1 MDILELI
8 KESTEKKLSFKVLNE
23 KTKEIE
29 VKTENLDL
37 LYAVIEVLKKDDRK
51 NVLALANKIEKQINA
66 FISEVDRVKSM
77 YEFDRNL
84 GEGKIVAGVDEVGR
98 GPLAGPIVAASV
110 VLDLNNMED
119 IILEI
124 NDSKMLSE
132 VKRERLAQE
141 IKKRAIAYSISEKS
155 NDEIDEKGI
164 SYCNNQIFI
173 DACNNL
179 GVEVGI
185 VLSDGYLIKNY
196 DGENKFVIK
205 GDRKSASIA
214 CASIIAKVYRDN
226 LMKEY
231 AKKYPHYDFEHN
243 VGYGTKKHLEGLKE
257 YGPTDIHRKYFI
269 KNLID

>member
-8 KESTEKKLSFKVLNE
+8 KESTEKKISFKILSE

-29 VKTENLDL
+29 ITKENLDL
-37 LYAVIEVLKKDDRK
+37 LYNVIDLLKKDDRK
-51 NVLALANKIEKQINA
+51 NVLALASKLEKQIKA
-66 FISEVDRVKSM
+66 YLAEIDRVKSM
-77 YEFDRNL
+77 YEFDKTL
-84 GEGKIVAGVDEVGR
+84 GEGKVVAGVDEVGR

-110 VLDLNNMED
+110 VLDLANMEN

-141 IKKRAIAYSISEKS
+141 IKSKAIAYSISEKS
-155 NDEIDEKGI
+155 NEEIDEKGI

-173 DACNNL
+173 EACKNL
-179 GVEVGI
+179 DVEIGI

-196 DGENKFVIK
+196 DGENKSVIK

-226 LMKEY
+226 LMKKY
-231 AKKYPHYDFEHN
+231 AEKYPHYDFENN

-257 YGPTDIHRKYFI
+257 HGATEIHRKYFI